1 MTIKDIP
8 MALTAW
14 VLGSSSVALALTKSP
29 VIGVGLSVLCV
40 SVLLL
45 SRISG
50 VYSLSCSKCLGSNR
64 KVKRHY
70 NKPMVEVGAHT
81 THGSGTQVTLGWS
94 VTYISVTKCGACG
107 GEETASHEGFISRN
121 LAPTLSEAKV
131 YAAENRELLLKSL
144 NKQTTVRGI

>member
-1 MTIKDIP
+1 MVTRKDLP

-14 VLGSSSVALALTKSP
+14 VLGASSVALALTKSP
-29 VIGVGLSVLCV
+29 IIGVGLSVLCV

-70 NKPMVEVGAHT
+70 KEPVVEVGAHT
-81 THGSGTQVTLGWS
+81 ARGTGPQVTLGWS
-94 VTYISVTKCGACG
+94 VTYISVTLCGVCG
-107 GEETASHEGFISRN
+107 GEETASHAGFISRS
-121 LAPTLSEAKV
+121 LAPSLREARV
-131 YAAENRELLLKSL
+131 YAAENRELLLKNS
-144 NKQTTVRGI
+144 K